1 MQTSKHVQPVIGRKQ
16 RITGYMKYKKINEA
30 TVQCIITEE
39 DMMEYGL
46 TLSDIFERNEKG
58 EGFLRDIIE
67 RAHDEVGYTIS
78 GESIAMQIT
87 PLKDK
92 GLAVTFTNDSPA
104 GFRDILQHLKE
115 VLQGVSEELNRQE
128 QEERQ
133 RGQQDQLADEFDEN
147 RRMFVFA
154 TLHQVMQYTT
164 SIPANVSVKSH
175 LYKEGE
181 VYYLVMEKNRLSYKM
196 FNKISAQA
204 VEFGNLIAVSEE
216 RMLYLQEHGECL
228 IADRAVSKLRRI
240 YMA

>member
-1 MQTSKHVQPVIGRKQ
+1 ME
-16 RITGYMKYKKINEA
+16 YKKINDA
-30 TVQCIITEE
+30 TVQCIVTAE
-39 DMMEYGL
+39 DMLEYGL

-67 RAHDEVGYTIS
+67 RAHDEVGYTLN

-87 PLKDK
+87 PLQDK
-92 GLAVTFTNDSPA
+92 GLAVTFTNESPM

-115 VLQGVSEELNRQE
+115 VLQGVSAELGRQDEEERRASGQKK
-128 QEERQ
+128 QEEFE
-133 RGQQDQLADEFDEN
+133 DN

-154 TLHQVMQYTT
+154 TLHQAMRYTVA
-164 SIPANVSVKSH
+164 IPKNLSVKSH

-181 VYYLVMEKNRLSYKM
+181 AYYLVVEKNRLSYRM

-216 RMLYLQEHGECL
+216 RMLYLEEHGECL
-228 IADRAVSKLRRI
+228 IADRAVSKLRKI
-240 YMA
+240 YLA